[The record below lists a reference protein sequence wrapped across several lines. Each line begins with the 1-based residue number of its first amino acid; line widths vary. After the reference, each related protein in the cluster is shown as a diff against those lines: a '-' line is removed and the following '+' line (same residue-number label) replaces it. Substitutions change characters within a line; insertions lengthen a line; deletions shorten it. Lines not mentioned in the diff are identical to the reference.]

1 MKKTG
6 KAIMAILMTSV
17 IAMTG
22 VMTGC
27 GGAAQTGGSTETKAD
42 GAQAA
47 ADGSDLDWPKETI
60 TITVPYSAGGDTDTY
75 CRQMS
80 NMMSKKLGTNVVVV
94 NTTGGAGVVAASSV
108 MAAKNDG
115 YNLLFHHTGVM
126 LTQEAAGS
134 NQFSFLDDFE
144 VVGSIARDDTY
155 ALIAKAG
162 SQWTTLEDMIS
173 WAKANP
179 GKLKYSITF
188 NGATHAVAE
197 QMERTMGIEMDKID
211 VGSSTADR
219 LTAFMANQCDV
230 LVVNYMNIADYIEN
244 GDFVVLGVCSEER
257 LQGLEDFPT
266 LKEQGYDVVQPKI
279 YEVRAPKGTDPAIIS
294 KLSECMEEIAADPEF
309 QEILTKYYAEAFY
322 RNGEDTIA
330 ADRAEVEE
338 MKKLFAQ

>member
-6 KAIMAILMTSV
+6 KAILAVLMTSV

-22 VMTGC
+22 C
-27 GGAAQTGGSTETKAD
+27 GGAAQTEAKTE
-42 GAQAA
+42 AQAGGADA
-47 ADGSDLDWPKETI
+47 AGSDLDWPKETI

-155 ALIAKAG
+155 ALIAKSG
-162 SQWTTLEDMIS
+162 SQWTTLEDMIT

-197 QMERTMGIEMDKID
+197 QMERAMGIEMDKID
-211 VGSSTADR
+211 VDSSTADR

-257 LQGLEDFPT
+257 LKGLEDFPT

-294 KLSECMEEIAADPEF
+294 KLSECMEEIAEAPEF
-309 QEILTKYYAEAFY
+309 QEILNTYYAEAFF
-322 RNGEDTIA
+322 RNGEDTVA
-330 ADRAEVEE
+330 EDRAEVES
-338 MKKLFAQ
+338 MKELFAQ